1 MLDNLFD
8 SIKGEVLESITGNTE
23 LSADQA
29 EKVLPIAKESLQN
42 GLMDQVKAG
51 NVSGI
56 LDMFNSSGDSL
67 MNNSIFGGIKQ
78 QFIGM
83 ITNKLG
89 LSGPIASMVANV
101 GLGKIVDSIS
111 GKAKQGGSEVT
122 QDNLMSTLGLSGG
135 IGDIA
140 KDVLKDKLGG
150 LGKGLFG

>member
-8 SIKGEVLESITGNTE
+8 SIKGEVMESITGNTE
-23 LSADQA
+23 LSMDQA
-29 EKVLPIAKESLQN
+29 EQVLPLAQESLQS

-67 MNNSIFGGIKQ
+67 MNNSIFDGIKQ
-78 QFIGM
+78 NFIGM

-89 LSGPIASMVANV
+89 ISGPIASMVANV
-101 GLGKIVDSIS
+101 GLGKIVDAIS
-111 GKAKQGGSEVT
+111 GKAKSGSGEVT
-122 QDNLMSTLGLSGG
+122 QDNLLSTLGMSGG

-140 KDVLKDKLGG
+140 KGLLKDKLGG